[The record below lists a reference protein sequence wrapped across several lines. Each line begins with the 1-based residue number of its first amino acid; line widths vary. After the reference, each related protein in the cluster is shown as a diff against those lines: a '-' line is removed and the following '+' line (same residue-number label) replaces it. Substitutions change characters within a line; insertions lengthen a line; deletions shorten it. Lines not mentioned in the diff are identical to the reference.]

1 MLEEKLQE
9 LKSLNGYKASAVVDY
24 TGAVL
29 AYDAVAVKAEDLA
42 YSAATFNDIFRMSHK
57 ASKDLLIGTTKTMEI
72 LTEKNIVLMA
82 CSGEESRLH
91 IHMFLIMDKEGN
103 HTLGRMQMD
112 RMLPKI
118 LDELVG

>member
-24 TGAVL
+24 SGAVL
-29 AYDAVAVKAEDLA
+29 AYDTVAVKAEDLA

-57 ASKDLLIGTTKTMEI
+57 ASKDLVLGAIKTMEL
-72 LTEKNIVLMA
+72 LTEKDIVLMA

-91 IHMFLIMDKEGN
+91 LHMFLIMDKEGN
-103 HTLGRMQMD
+103 RALGKMQLD